1 MTRELDEEMNKMC
14 NLSEGVK
21 EEFVE
26 IIREE
31 MNVKKA

>member
-1 MTRELDEEMNKMC
+1 MKKKNMTFDEAVD
-14 NLSEGVK
+14 LLGVK